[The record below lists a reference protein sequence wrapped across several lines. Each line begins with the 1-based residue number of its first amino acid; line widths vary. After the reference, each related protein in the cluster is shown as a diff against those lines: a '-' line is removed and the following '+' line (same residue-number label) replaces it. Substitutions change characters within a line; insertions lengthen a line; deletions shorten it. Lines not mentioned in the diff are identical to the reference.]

1 MYLKAF
7 TCAVIIIDNDLEYL
21 NFRHFPLYL
30 FLEVEKPQAF
40 T

>member
-7 TCAVIIIDNDLEYL
+7 TCAVIIFDNNDEYL
-21 NFRHFPLYL
+21 NLRNFPLYL
-30 FLEVEKPQAF
+30 FFEAEKPQAF